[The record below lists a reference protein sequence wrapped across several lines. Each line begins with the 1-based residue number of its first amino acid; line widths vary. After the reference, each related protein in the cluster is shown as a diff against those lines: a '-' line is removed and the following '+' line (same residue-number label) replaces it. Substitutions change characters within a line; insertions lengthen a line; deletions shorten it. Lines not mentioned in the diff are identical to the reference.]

1 MSVKV
6 TFDIGHESTLRT
18 KPTAD
23 GFTHDWE
30 LYVKGCDSND
40 ISQFVDRVI
49 FNLHESF
56 PKPKRGKFSCY
67 SFVLCII
74 FICFLIFTVVKEPP
88 FILKESGYASFVLA
102 IDIYFKNRDE
112 PKKGTFKYDLVLQ
125 TTPYQNIQKEKF
137 VFPNPSDEF
146 RKKLLKGGGVII
158 HHNLNNVDEKSRD
171 SNDERAQLLN
181 KPKLG
186 GSDHTKKHK
195 RPDDNTFSNL
205 FGPPIP
211 KVTAKVSPDPRS
223 KSSSSNSK
231 VHQAV
236 PNVQKPGSDKKS
248 QHDKKTVVKEKVK
261 QKHSSPH
268 KEGKKTDEK
277 QVREEK
283 KVSHSKERDQSRD
296 KGKKSPKHSPS
307 SLKSSTQKVEMK
319 HPTVSKEPKKS
330 KKEKKEKSHD
340 KEKDREKKDDKTKQ
354 LKVSSSKEIFKEK
367 QKPNDKVLV
376 VQNDLPID
384 SSKQVLPVDSIK
396 KTDKHKHKKKD
407 KNKKDESKD
416 KDKKRDR
423 SERSSSKSSV
433 IYDEANDP
441 RTNKPKETKI
451 QQTPLDALMG
461 EISERESSDSE
472 TENHVQKQE
481 KIVETVNSY
490 QALPADV
497 IAKSVTHSKSEKPA
511 KRSSKDKARSIEKEE
526 KKRKRK
532 TKDENEEKTSSS
544 MDPPKKIYKK
554 EEIYKQDVNSS
565 TSLDSVK
572 VSPIPDIIEK
582 DLSIDYMS
590 DLKDLQHKIMTLQS
604 NTELQQVVEI
614 IAATG
619 RFEVTSKT
627 FDFDLCALDKDTV
640 QKLQTFFQPS

>member
-1 MSVKV
+1 M
-6 TFDIGHESTLRT
+6 
-18 KPTAD
+18 
-23 GFTHDWE
+23 
-30 LYVKGCDSND
+30 
-40 ISQFVDRVI
+40 
-49 FNLHESF
+49 
-56 PKPKRGKFSCY
+56 
-67 SFVLCII
+67 
-74 FICFLIFTVVKEPP
+74 
-88 FILKESGYASFVLA
+88 
-102 IDIYFKNRDE
+102 
-112 PKKGTFKYDLVLQ
+112 
-125 TTPYQNIQKEKF
+125 
-137 VFPNPSDEF
+137 FPNPSDDF
-146 RKKLLKGGGVII
+146 KKKLLKGGGVII
-158 HHNLNNVDEKSRD
+158 NHNVNNLDEKSRD

-195 RPDDNTFSNL
+195 RPDDNTFSHL

-211 KVTAKVSPDPRS
+211 KVTAKVSPDSKS

-231 VHQAV
+231 IHQTL

-248 QHDKKTVVKEKVK
+248 QHDKKTVVKDKVK

-268 KEGKKTDEK
+268 KEGRKSDEK
-277 QVREEK
+277 QIREEK
-283 KVSHSKERDQSRD
+283 KLSHSKERDQSRE
-296 KGKKSPKHSPS
+296 KTKKISSPKHSPS
-307 SLKSSTQKVEMK
+307 NLKSSTQKTEMK
-319 HPTVSKEPKKS
+319 HPTMNTSAKKS
-330 KKEKKEKSHD
+330 KKEKKEKNHD
-340 KEKDREKKDDKTKQ
+340 KEKERDKKDDKSSAHKQ
-354 LKVSSSKEIFKEK
+354 KILSTKEIFKEK
-367 QKPNDKVLV
+367 QKPNEKILA
-376 VQNDLPID
+376 VQNDLPFD
-384 SSKQVLPVDSIK
+384 SSNKVVPVESIK
-396 KTDKHKHKKKD
+396 KTEKHKHKKKD
-407 KNKKDESKD
+407 KNKKDESKE

-423 SERSSSKSSV
+423 SERSSSKSSA
-433 IYDEANDP
+433 IYDEATDP
-441 RTNKPKETKI
+441 RSNKPKETKI

-472 TENHVQKQE
+472 TENHNQKQE
-481 KIVETVNSY
+481 KIVDTPNNY
-490 QALPADV
+490 QAVQDV
-497 IAKSVTHSKSEKPA
+497 ISKSVSHTTSKSEKSA

-532 TKDENEEKTSSS
+532 NKDEIDTNDKTSSS

-554 EEIYKQDVNSS
+554 EESYKHQDLNSS
-565 TSLDSVK
+565 TSLDNIK
-572 VSPIPDIIEK
+572 VSPITDIIEK